1 MKPLQFFKEL
11 KTNFSDI
18 LYTGLVLNDEIQFD
32 EIKEELDKENH
43 EALIMRLYFLALD
56 PEKEIKYFINQ
67 YQEQKYIYIF
77 KIEEG
82 AWLFIL
88 SENQSFAK
96 LHFFI
101 QYLLSETK
109 LDLKVEDEAQED
121 QLTKEVQS
129 AKRIQKLLLPNP
141 ENGLKQFKSY
151 SLWYRPKDDVGGDFY
166 WIKKDRDATWIVIG
180 DCTGH
185 SFEGAM
191 ASVSVISILNQV
203 YDSKFAP
210 HKLIMEMHKS
220 LDNIQNQNLILGYG
234 IGCEMMVMKFDH
246 INKQLH
252 YSGTG
257 LHLYKMSNNNV
268 RVEKTKKVM
277 LDPNR
282 MLRYLRSRKLSFKE
296 GDAFFTHSDGLIDQF
311 NPLGKR
317 IQSKGLL
324 RYLKLDY
331 TGQKKALELFFD
343 NYRKEEPQT
352 DDIVSLFVT
361 M

>member
-1 MKPLQFFKEL
+1 MKPTKFFKEL
-11 KTNFSDI
+11 KANFSDI
-18 LYTGLVLNDEIQFD
+18 LYTGLVVNDEIKFD
-32 EIKEELDKENH
+32 EIKAELDKENH

-67 YQEQKYIYIF
+67 YEEQKYLYIF
-77 KIEEG
+77 KIEKG
-82 AWLFIL
+82 VWLFIL
-88 SENQSFAK
+88 SENKSFAK

-101 QYLLSETK
+101 QYLLSEAV
-109 LDLKVEDEAQED
+109 LDLKVEDEAKEG
-121 QLTKEVQS
+121 QLTQEVQS

-141 ENGLKQFKSY
+141 ENGLKQFESY
-151 SLWYRPKDDVGGDFY
+151 SLWYQPKDDVGGDFY
-166 WIKKDRDATWIVIG
+166 WIKKDRNATWVVVG

-210 HKLIMEMHKS
+210 HKLIKEMHKS

-234 IGCEMMVMKFDH
+234 IGCEMIVMKFDH
-246 INKQLH
+246 INKELH

-257 LHLYKMSNNNV
+257 LPLYVLSNDNV
-268 RVEKTKKVM
+268 RVQKTKKIA
-277 LDPNR
+277 LDPHR
-282 MLRYLRSRKLSFKE
+282 MLRYLRSKKLSFKD
-296 GDAFFTHSDGLIDQF
+296 GDAFFTHSDGLTDQF

-331 TGQKKALELFFD
+331 TGQKEALKLFL
-343 NYRKEEPQT
+343 NNHRKDEPQT

-361 M
+361 V